1 MFLRPAFAELALTCT
16 LVSELSKLS
25 MPERTIPSS
34 SCGSIVRMR
43 GMVYRPSGLAPCAHL
58 RQPSHARCS
67 HCAHATDRPST
78 SQSGTPDVSAPMPAI
93 FAYAAGVV
101 AGNGVARP
109 MPEISD
115 EDLQV
120 LMNLE
125 PYIPATDRS
134 DEAAQDAEA
143 AASDVEAA
151 AEASET
157 ASDAEALQASD
168 TESKVQAPSTET
180 GVQASDA
187 ALSASDSVGD
197 KADAALSASASDVAV
212 PAADAVLSDTGRKA
226 GNDMQQP
233 EPALAAT
240 VSVSVSQSLS
250 QLSHEANGTSEPE
263 SAADAPSATSS
274 QAVPDAEAAGPS
286 QVSESQPGSGVTS
299 EASAEVSA
307 EPQASSDSESAAEAD
322 TMAQAT
328 ASDSEPDASAAEM
341 AAPAESEAVSTSDVE
356 SNVSSVATEVAAQT
370 EVESE
375 AVSVG
380 DGQRETAAIDAS
392 DAVTASEAAAESD
405 IEVAESQASI
415 SEAAL
420 DVEAASASASESEE
434 DSSAAPPRKL
444 DADTSNMAD
453 AVSSSDAEAAPTAA
467 SGSESEFSLTKGASS
482 AVAVA
487 AQSRDSNAEA
497 TSATSVPGS
506 GSGGSKASTGDMSK
520 AQDAPPAVKIA
531 VMPSKR
537 APDANAKTSSSS
549 GADDSVASA
558 AAAAASGA
566 ATAPAAASAPSKV
579 SSSASSQAP
588 KTPPSQQR
596 KQSAK
601 PADRKALVNVS
612 KPGGQSPFDRA
623 RQAGLVTDFMQQVQS
638 QQPEA
643 AVASVQR
650 TQAPAAGK
658 GGAAVAKQRHAALA
672 PQWRM
677 GAPASVDLSHEPP
690 ELQAAHLRKRPVP
703 ATVGELMASGGTTLV
718 ILRYM
723 VFANKDP
730 DVPQPHVHVET
741 ADGVR
746 GFMLLGSQTQG
757 QQLLR
762 ALHRS
767 QKGLKVGHLTQWHG
781 KV

>member
-1 MFLRPAFAELALTCT
+1 MVFRPAFAELALTCT

-25 MPERTIPSS
+25 MPERTSPSS

-78 SQSGTPDVSAPMPAI
+78 SQSGMPDFSAPMPAI
-93 FAYAAGVV
+93 FAYAAGVM

-151 AEASET
+151 AEASAT
-157 ASDAEALQASD
+157 ASNAEALQASD
-168 TESKVQAPSTET
+168 TESNVQAPSTES

-212 PAADAVLSDTGRKA
+212 PAADTVLSDTGSKA

-250 QLSHEANGTSEPE
+250 KLSHEADGTSEPE

-274 QAVPDAEAAGPS
+274 QAVPDAEATGPS
-286 QVSESQPGSGVTS
+286 EASESQPGSGVTS

-307 EPQASSDSESAAEAD
+307 EPQAAPVSEPAAEAD

-356 SNVSSVATEVAAQT
+356 SHVSSVATEVAAQT

-392 DAVTASEAAAESD
+392 DAETASEAAAESD

-467 SGSESEFSLTKGASS
+467 SGSESGFSLTKGASS
-482 AVAVA
+482 AKAVA
-487 AQSRDSNAEA
+487 AESRVSNADA

-506 GSGGSKASTGDMSK
+506 GSVGSKASSGDMSK
-520 AQDAPPAVKIA
+520 AQDAPPPVKIA

-537 APDANAKTSSSS
+537 APDANAKTSSSI
-549 GADDSVASA
+549 GADASVAS
-558 AAAAASGA
+558 AAAASGA

-596 KQSAK
+596 KQIAK
-601 PADRKALVNVS
+601 PADRKALVNAS

-658 GGAAVAKQRHAALA
+658 GGAAAAKQRHAALA

-677 GAPASVDLSHEPP
+677 GAPANVDLSHEPP

-703 ATVGELMASGGTTLV
+703 ATVSELMASGGTTLV

-767 QKGLKVGHLTQWHG
+767 QKGLKVGHLTQ
-781 KV
+781 